1 MSLLDLLPLWAKL
14 AILAAIAAV
23 LAGAG
28 AMFVHHERDIGRA
41 DVQAKWD
48 AAKVAQQQAL
58 IAAQSAAAAKTLA
71 LQQEKDE
78 AVNAAAQREKKLRSD
93 LAAARATGNG
103 LRDDLAAARS
113 DLSRAS
119 VTSLRAYTA
128 TLGAVFS
135 ECTAEVERLA
145 AAAQGHA
152 SDALTLEQA
161 WPK

>member
-1 MSLLDLLPLWAKL
+1 MMALLSPKVWIAL
-14 AILAAIAAV
+14 A
-23 LAGAG
+23 LAGLLAVTHTMAWRNG
-28 AMFVHHERDIGRA
+28 SAHT
-41 DVQAKWD
+41 QARWD
-48 AAKVAQQQAL
+48 AAKVVQQRAL
-58 IAAQSAAAAKTLA
+58 LAAQSAAAAKTLA